1 MFNEDSL
8 SDIIL
13 DDFYW
18 LSDSEEDKSFVLDL
32 SQIPD
37 VSIGNQII
45 SLKCEWEFPPRLR
58 GRKL

>member
-37 VSIGNQII
+37 VSI
-45 SLKCEWEFPPRLR
+45 
-58 GRKL
+58 RKEVLPTTEE